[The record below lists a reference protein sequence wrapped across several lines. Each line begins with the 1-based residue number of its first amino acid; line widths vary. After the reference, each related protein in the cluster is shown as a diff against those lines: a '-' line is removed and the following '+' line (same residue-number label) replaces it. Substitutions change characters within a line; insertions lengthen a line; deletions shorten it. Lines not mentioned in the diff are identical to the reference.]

1 LNDSFKAN
9 SSELQLVKASGE
21 NMLFRNYV
29 NFMPIQFSY
38 ESLRKLYVHEVA
50 LKGKEIANVQRLPC
64 PIGDSQV

>member
-1 LNDSFKAN
+1 
-9 SSELQLVKASGE
+9 
-21 NMLFRNYV
+21 MLFRNYV